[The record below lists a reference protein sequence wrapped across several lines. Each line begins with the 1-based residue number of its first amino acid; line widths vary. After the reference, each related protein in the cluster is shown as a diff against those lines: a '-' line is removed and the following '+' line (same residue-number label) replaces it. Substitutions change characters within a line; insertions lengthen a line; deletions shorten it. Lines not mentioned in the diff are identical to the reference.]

1 MSQTLSE
8 NLQFILKDLETST
21 PDIEATA
28 LVSSDGLV
36 IASRLPSDVEEDRIG
51 AMSAAM
57 LSLGERSSEELSRGK
72 LNQVLIKG
80 ENGYIVMMNIGD
92 ESVLVVMTNEKIK
105 LGLLFLELKRTA
117 EHLLK
122 LLD

>member
-8 NLQFILKDLETST
+8 NLQLILKDLETST

-36 IASRLPSDVEEDRIG
+36 IASRLPADVEEDRIG

-80 ENGYIVMMNIGD
+80 VNGYIVMMNIGE
-92 ESVLVVMTNEKIK
+92 ESVLVVMTDEKIK
-105 LGLLFLELKRTA
+105 LGLLFLELRRTA
-117 EHLLK
+117 EQLLK
-122 LLD
+122 LLT

>member
-1 MSQTLSE
+1 MGQSLSDR
-8 NLQFILKDLETST
+8 FHVILKDLETST

-28 LVSSDGLV
+28 IVSSDGLV

-57 LSLGERSSEELSRGK
+57 LSLGERSSTELSRGT

-80 ENGYIVMMNIGD
+80 VNGYIVMMNIGE
-92 ESVLVVMTNEKIK
+92 ESVLVAMTNEKIK
-105 LGLLFLELKRTA
+105 LGLLFLELRRTA
-117 EHLLK
+117 EHLQNILG
-122 LLD
+122 